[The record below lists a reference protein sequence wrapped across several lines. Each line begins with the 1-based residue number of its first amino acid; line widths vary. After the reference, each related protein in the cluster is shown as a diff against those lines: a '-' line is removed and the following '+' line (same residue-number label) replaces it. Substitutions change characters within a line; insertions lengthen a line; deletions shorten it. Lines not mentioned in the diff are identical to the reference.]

1 MKVAF
6 IHPDLGIGG
15 AERLV
20 IDAAVEFMA
29 AGNEVVMYTGYH
41 DVARCFEETLVE
53 DGTRAH
59 WIKVHGAWLP
69 RSIGGYFHAL
79 MANVRCLYCT
89 LWLLMN
95 DADVDVVVLDQVSS
109 PIALVRMLTNTAT
122 IFYCHFPDM
131 LLATR
136 VSLFRTLYRAPVNF
150 IEQLTTGMA
159 HKVVVNSKFTED
171 AFYKTF
177 THLYQKGVHPRVVY
191 PAVELDGNENNAR
204 MNDRHSLASTSSD
217 SQITFLSINRFERK
231 KNLQLALWAYA
242 RYVEGLKGTG
252 IGNQSDRDQSHS
264 DDGKKT
270 KLILAGGYDA
280 RLTENVTYLSDLKRE
295 AMRLNIQDFVE
306 FRPSVSSDEKNQLIN
321 ACICVL
327 YTPTNEHFGIV
338 PVEAMAA
345 SKPVIACNSG
355 GPKESIVDG
364 VTGILCEPDSEQW
377 AQAMAHVSRDAG
389 GVSRRMG
396 QLARE
401 HVGWKFSRRAFG
413 RKMMSVADA
422 AILAAEEERRK
433 TSNAIV
439 TSSSLSLFVVFV
451 LINAK
456 IYGVMLGAISRYT

>member
-1 MKVAF
+1 
-6 IHPDLGIGG
+6 
-15 AERLV
+15 
-20 IDAAVEFMA
+20 
-29 AGNEVVMYTGYH
+29 
-41 DVARCFEETLVE
+41 
-53 DGTRAH
+53 
-59 WIKVHGAWLP
+59 
-69 RSIGGYFHAL
+69 
-79 MANVRCLYCT
+79 
-89 LWLLMN
+89 
-95 DADVDVVVLDQVSS
+95 
-109 PIALVRMLTNTAT
+109 
-122 IFYCHFPDM
+122 
-131 LLATR
+131 
-136 VSLFRTLYRAPVNF
+136 
-150 IEQLTTGMA
+150 
-159 HKVVVNSKFTED
+159 
-171 AFYKTF
+171 
-177 THLYQKGVHPRVVY
+177 
-191 PAVELDGNENNAR
+191 
-204 MNDRHSLASTSSD
+204 
-217 SQITFLSINRFERK
+217 
-231 KNLQLALWAYA
+231 
-242 RYVEGLKGTG
+242 
-252 IGNQSDRDQSHS
+252 
-264 DDGKKT
+264 
-270 KLILAGGYDA
+270 
-280 RLTENVTYLSDLKRE
+280 
-295 AMRLNIQDFVE
+295 MRLNIQDSVE
-306 FRPSVSSDEKNQLIN
+306 FKPSVSSDEKNQLIN